1 MQNTYHVR
9 QIRELT
15 EEQVLALPTLF
26 NLTFDDGETKE
37 VWRLET
43 VYSWLFWKIFDPY
56 PNTKILYK
64 HHANCVMK
72 GKPSDSGT
80 HRKLCS
86 AILESIVRTE
96 GLWLPKEKEPLLKL
110 IYKTISDASNR
121 LSVLTEKD
129 VTSIDILDFV
139 QIAHHPEVTR
149 LRNEAEADP
158 RKIKY
163 AFDHTIALIEKS
175 PEFID
180 NGLAKAVRSGMVK
193 NNQVLQCVQFLGY
206 RTEVDGEILQKPV
219 FTNYVFGNRDLYS
232 MVADSRTAA
241 KAHYYAD
248 SPLKDAEYTARK
260 FRLVTMGV
268 ERIRHEDCGSTEYVH
283 WLVKGPVKDETGTTT
298 YPGDLPF
305 MIGKYYVDEA
315 TGGLNMIQGDEK
327 HLIGKTIKMRSV
339 LKCKLH
345 DPHEVCHI
353 CAGGLTE
360 NISRFAN
367 IGHLGSVTTTKVIT
381 QTVLSIKHVNTSSVA
396 LKILLGDHERKYL
409 NTGKSGTAFYLN
421 ESLAKLSPKL
431 TFIRKEVPALI
442 DLQEASDIDTL
453 SLPRISQV
461 NCMKLSVV
469 QDGVIVDVPVL
480 DVTQKMKPSMFSRE
494 MLQHVKDVGWEVD
507 AQSNFVF
514 DMRTWDFDAPIL
526 VMPNKEESYPDL
538 ANQVAVTILS
548 SQKNLKERHSP
559 MAAETLLQEVFDMV
573 NTKLNVNI
581 LSFEI
586 IVYGFMVKSVSD
598 YSMGRNSSNAVLGVG
613 EILTKHRS
621 LGPAMTYEDQYYT
634 LRSPISFF
642 KGKRPDSPL
651 DVFLCPKEVV
661 EEYKQRGLI

>member
-1 MQNTYHVR
+1 MNTYRVR
-9 QIRELT
+9 DLYGMT
-15 EEQVLALPTLF
+15 EEELMALPSLYNVEF
-26 NLTFDDGETKE
+26 EDGEVKE

-43 VYSWLFWKIFDPY
+43 VFSWLFWKIFDGHP
-56 PNTKILYK
+56 TVKILYK
-64 HHANCVMK
+64 HHANCVMD
-72 GKPSDSGT
+72 GRPSTSST

-96 GLWLPKEKEPLLKL
+96 GLWLPEQKEPVLER
-110 IYKTISDASNR
+110 IYRVISDASNR
-121 LSVLTEKD
+121 LATLTARD

-139 QIAHHPEVTR
+139 QIAHDKRISR
-149 LRNEAEADP
+149 LRDEAEEDP

-163 AFDHTIALIEKS
+163 AFEKTIDIIESS
-175 PEFID
+175 PEFEE

-219 FTNYVFGNRDLYS
+219 FTNYVFGNRDLYT
-232 MVADSRTAA
+232 MVADSRTAS

-260 FRLVTMGV
+260 FRLVTMV
-268 ERIRHEDCGSTEYVH
+268 LERIRHDDCGSTDYLL
-283 WLVKGPVKDETGTTT
+283 WKVKGPVKDETGTVT

-305 MIGKYYVDEA
+305 MIGKYYLDEK
-315 TGGLNMIQGDEK
+315 TKQLNIINGKEK
-327 HLIGKTIKMRSV
+327 HLIGSVIKMRSV

-345 DPHEVCHI
+345 NPHEVCHI
-353 CAGGLTE
+353 CAGALSE
-360 NISRFAN
+360 NITRFSN

-396 LKILLGDHERKYL
+396 TKIMLGDYERKYL
-409 NTGKSGTAFYLN
+409 TTGPNGTAIHLN
-421 ESLAKLSPKL
+421 EALEKMGVKL
-431 TFIRKEVPALI
+431 TFVKEELPGLVDI
-442 DLQEASDIDTL
+442 ESVEDIDGL
-453 SLPRISQV
+453 SLPRVSQTTI
-461 NCMKLSVV
+461 MRVV
-469 QDGVIVDVPVL
+469 INDGGQIHEPMVE
-480 DVTQKMKPSMFSRE
+480 VTQKSKPSMLSRE
-494 MLQHVKDVGWEVD
+494 MLRHVKENGWTMD
-507 AQSNFVF
+507 AQNNFVI
-514 DMRTWDFDAPIL
+514 DMTGWDYEDPVL

-538 ANQVAVTILS
+538 LNHVAVTVLS
-548 SQKNLKERHSP
+548 SQKNLKARHAPNSP
-559 MAAETLLQEVFDMV
+559 EILLQEVFDLV

-586 IVYGFMVKSVSD
+586 IVYGFMVRSVSD
-598 YSMGRNSSNAVLGVG
+598 YSLGRNAENPVLGVG

-621 LGPAMTYEDQYYT
+621 LGPAMTYEDQHLT
-634 LRSPISFF
+634 LKSPISFF

-661 EEYKQRGLI
+661 EDYKRRGLI